1 MLGKETWS
9 RRCDSSSISAFR
21 FVFLSRQQ
29 KDQPMGRIFEKRKY
43 KMFARFARMSKA
55 FNRIGREIEIAV
67 KLGGPDPKGNP
78 RLRLAIQNAKSV
90 NMPKDRVEAAI
101 KRASQKD
108 TSGYQ
113 EVIYEGVAPHGIAVI
128 VECAT
133 DNPTRTVASIRHIFS
148 KHGGALG
155 ATGSVSYLFERKGL
169 IRVPLAKVG
178 NLEEFELEAIDHGLD
193 DIVEEQGELHLYTS
207 FHDYGKMQKFLEEKG
222 IEVKSAELQYIPT
235 ATKELPEAQAKDVQT
250 LLDALEDD
258 DDVQSVFHNM
268 Q

>member
-1 MLGKETWS
+1 
-9 RRCDSSSISAFR
+9 
-21 FVFLSRQQ
+21 
-29 KDQPMGRIFEKRKY
+29 MGRIFEKRKY

-67 KLGGPDPKGNP
+67 KLGGPDPKANP
-78 RLRLAIQNAKSV
+78 RLRIAIQNAKSV

-113 EVIYEGVAPHGIAVI
+113 EVVYEGIAPHGIAVI

-148 KHGGALG
+148 KHGGSLG

-178 NLEEFELEAIDHGLD
+178 NLEDFELEAIDHGLD
-193 DIVEEQGELHLYTS
+193 DIVEEDNELHLYTS
-207 FHDYGKMQKFLEEKG
+207 FHDYGKMQKFLEERG
-222 IEVKSAELQYIPT
+222 IDVKSAELQYIPT
-235 ATKELPEAQAKDVQT
+235 ATKELPESQAKEVQT
-250 LLDALEDD
+250 LLDALEED